1 MTTEHSIE
9 TALQWAYQCLKDS
22 SDSAWLD
29 AEVLLGYCLKKP
41 RSHLKAWPEKTLC
54 DKTRKNF
61 FNLIAQRRQQVPV
74 AYLTGAREFWSR
86 DFIVS
91 PDVLIPR
98 PDTELLIEHC
108 LTLIPEKPC
117 RILDLGTGSGIIA
130 ITLALECPTAT
141 VTATDAS
148 ENALDIARK
157 NAARHQATIRFIQ
170 SDWFDKVPER
180 LFDIIISNPPY
191 IAPDDEHLQQ
201 GDVQHEPTAAL
212 VAQNNG
218 LADIQQIVRQAGNY
232 LQAGGH
238 LLIEHGFDQQAA
250 VQQILH
256 EARFQQVETQTD
268 LAGNPRI
275 TSGQWRP

>member
-74 AYLTGAREFWSR
+74 AYLTGAKEFWSR